1 MARPVA
7 LRLLSGVTAAPSE
20 FFQSAPLAPPA
31 DWFSDAAADAAPER
45 FTVYPDGSVA
55 GIVAPAGRC
64 LLDGSSECWTV
75 PRPADGRGS
84 TLSGSGRDEYAM
96 ANQGRTATADGPT
109 VATGVLAGRG
119 GHARPNAGAGSAG
132 DHYANT
138 AHQQARVRYVWS
150 DLAGGGIGGVV
161 AVGALWPEITE
172 RDIAGILASA
182 TSIDYRW
189 IQDEQDFRLVGACLV
204 NIGGLPTRYLAAL
217 DGPGLTLTDSTSFAQ
232 DVPRA
237 FVAALELTENASLVP
252 NDGMVAEAK
261 RGLAWR
267 QEFNR
272 GGTPV
277 GVARARDI
285 SNRSNLSGDTVKRM
299 ASYFARHEVDKQG
312 QGFNRGEDG
321 YPSAGR
327 IAWALWGGD
336 PGQSW
341 ANARLTQSA
350 ALQPLSDGNLPSMR
364 TARLCT
370 ECPPVTRSAAFTA
383 VTPAGP
389 AWYAEVSYGT
399 AVGAFCDIAQDASGA
414 ELWVVHPVVNGMID
428 EEAKVVVPASEA
440 TLTGR
445 RFEYTEAED
454 SAVLPETVPTEMEDE
469 DDGMGSMMA
478 ALPADPAADTADR
491 LTAIETQL
499 SALMAAVTDIQ
510 TAMIDS
516 ALKDVPA
523 MPVA

>member
-75 PRPADGRGS
+75 PRPTDGRGS
-84 TLSGSGRDEYAM
+84 TLTGSTGDEYRM
-96 ANQGRTATADGPT
+96 ANQGRTATADGPII
-109 VATGVLAGRG
+109 ATGVLAGRG

-150 DLAGGGIGGVV
+150 DLAGNGVGGVV

-189 IQDEQDFRLVGACLV
+189 IADEQDFRLVGACLV

-217 DGPGLTLTDSTSFAQ
+217 DGPGLTLTDSTLFAQ
-232 DVPRA
+232 DVPEA
-237 FVAALELTENASLVP
+237 FL
-252 NDGMVAEAK
+252 
-261 RGLAWR
+261 
-267 QEFNR
+267 
-272 GGTPV
+272 
-277 GVARARDI
+277 
-285 SNRSNLSGDTVKRM
+285 
-299 ASYFARHEVDKQG
+299 
-312 QGFNRGEDG
+312 
-321 YPSAGR
+321 
-327 IAWALWGGD
+327 
-336 PGQSW
+336 
-341 ANARLTQSA
+341 A
-350 ALQPLSDGNLPSMR
+350 ALQLPTSASLRSMR
-364 TARLCT
+364 EARLCT
-370 ECPPVTRSAAFTA
+370 ECPPVTRSAAFHA

-389 AWYAEVSYGT
+389 AWYAEVSFGS
-399 AVGAFCDIAQDASGA
+399 AVGAFCDIAFDPTGA
-414 ELWVVHPVVNGMID
+414 ELWVVHPVVDGMID
-428 EEAKVVVPASEA
+428 EESKVVVPAAEA

-445 RFEYTEAED
+445 RFEYAEADD
-454 SAVLPETVPTEMEDE
+454 SAVLPETVPTETE
-469 DDGMGSMMA
+469 DDDEMGSIMA
-478 ALPADPAADTADR
+478 ALPADPVAETADR
-491 LTAIETQL
+491 LTSIETQL